1 MTTRQQQARQQDP
14 SAGDDPAQT
23 QTRAAEEGRVDD
35 VVPCVGK
42 KRKLNLMWACIIHSG
57 VRQTLYVYIDIIY
70 ICTVLIS
77 IYIYTNAPSSNFSFS
92 FPLIGELKST
102 FYSVQDGNTVMYSK

>member
-42 KRKLNLMWACIIHSG
+42 KRKLNLMRACIIHSR
-57 VRQTLYVYIDIIY
+57 VRQTLYVYIDIKI
-70 ICTVLIS
+70 IFFVLIS
-77 IYIYTNAPSSNFSFS
+77 IYMYTQTLQVHILA
-92 FPLIGELKST
+92 
-102 FYSVQDGNTVMYSK
+102 SVFLLLEN